1 MPFLG
6 IFYLKE
12 RILLLQS
19 VIHEH
24 CTESI
29 FIENI
34 KSWWERQGL
43 GAEAL
48 PKLRA
53 QGDEW
58 AVRQDRKSRNL
69 ADTGIKRAC
78 VAVHRTHIHQNCLKK
93 LWPWAFCPF
102 FLYFSLPLHTA
113 VYLFLTLSSLSFS
126 APNVTSAFSLFSLF
140 FPSPPCSSAL
150 QCLCVCVCVLC
161 MWLPTWQAFC
171 EISVSMLMRASEH
184 PVLVHLCVCV
194 FNFAL
199 EAYTY
204 TDRPL
209 RFLNLTRTCSTAH

>member
-1 MPFLG
+1 MPFLS

-19 VIHEH
+19 AIHEH

-78 VAVHRTHIHQNCLKK
+78 VAVHRTHIRQNCLKK
-93 LWPWAFCPF
+93 LCPWAFCPF

-150 QCLCVCVCVLC
+150 QCLCVCVMHVASHLAIFL
-161 MWLPTWQAFC
+161 WDK
-171 EISVSMLMRASEH
+171 SEH
-184 PVLVHLCVCV
+184 ANESIWASGACASVCVCV

>member
-6 IFYLKE
+6 VFYLKE

-19 VIHEH
+19 AIHEH

-34 KSWWERQGL
+34 KSWWERRGL

-48 PKLRA
+48 PELRA

-58 AVRQDRKSRNL
+58 AVRQERKSRNL

-78 VAVHRTHIHQNCLKK
+78 VAVRRTHIRQNCLKK
-93 LWPWAFCPF
+93 LCPWTCCPF
-102 FLYFSLPLHTA
+102 FFTSLCLYTLLFIFFSLFPLFRSQPQMLPLHFW
-113 VYLFLTLSSLSFS
+113 LFL
-126 APNVTSAFSLFSLF
+126 SLFSLF
-140 FPSPPCSSAL
+140 FPSPPCSSTL
-150 QCLCVCVCVLC
+150 HCLCMCVLC
-161 MWLPTWQAFC
+161 MWLPTCQAFC
-171 EISVSMLMRASEH
+171 EITVSMLMRASEH

-194 FNFAL
+194 FKFAL
-199 EAYTY
+199 EA
-204 TDRPL
+204 
-209 RFLNLTRTCSTAH
+209 